1 MTHASSAN
9 LISLGVSS
17 SIPDE
22 DSSIRWWI
30 AGSLALHALIIIF
43 LTTLRFAPTLEQPLH
58 SYEVSLINPSDLEAP
73 PAKSPAKTRSKPK
86 PRQPQAPP
94 TPPPKAK
101 TRPPEPKAEP
111 LAPLPTQSAS
121 ERLSDSFSGAVKS
134 VVVPNERSR
143 PVPAETPPP
152 PPTEAKPEPPNALES
167 IKLPTTAPKLSRA
180 QRLTPQP
187 YVSIPD
193 PAPKPPPTPKQE
205 ETTTPQPKPPAPT
218 SAQQK
223 PTKARQSL
231 KAPPEAP
238 ILKPILPFTRAKRK
252 ESPEPQTEKLSD
264 SFRKTIQSVKV
275 PKLRKKS
282 ITKKPR
288 KEPKLATPPTHT
300 PFDRT
305 NPTKKNID
313 EPPVKQERLADSLKQ
328 VLGTVKIP
336 KLRSVP
342 TKKQQPRRPIE
353 PQQQASPR
361 KPDTTRTQ
369 SLRSEIDQQL
379 AKLTIPD
386 VAPIESLKERLQVK
400 VEAAPEPESSSS
412 GSGTP
417 KNSAGQN
424 RYLAL
429 IEAKIEQKWVA
440 PRVSLNE
447 DHPQVILRFRVLPS
461 GEVINLGIKQGS
473 GNGYYD
479 AAAKRA
485 VKAAS
490 PLPPFPK
497 DLKSSH
503 LDLLYKFRIGESL
516 S

>member
-1 MTHASSAN
+1 M
-9 LISLGVSS
+9 
-17 SIPDE
+17 
-22 DSSIRWWI
+22 
-30 AGSLALHALIIIF
+30 
-43 LTTLRFAPTLEQPLH
+43 
-58 SYEVSLINPSDLEAP
+58 
-73 PAKSPAKTRSKPK
+73 
-86 PRQPQAPP
+86 
-94 TPPPKAK
+94 
-101 TRPPEPKAEP
+101 
-111 LAPLPTQSAS
+111 
-121 ERLSDSFSGAVKS
+121 KS
-134 VVVPNERSR
+134 VVVPSERSA
-143 PVPAETPPP
+143 PVPTETPPP
-152 PPTEAKPEPPNALES
+152 PPTEAEPEPPNALES

-180 QRLTPQP
+180 QRLTPKP
-187 YVSIPD
+187 YVAVPD
-193 PAPKPPPTPKQE
+193 PTPPPTTRQE
-205 ETTTPQPKPPAPT
+205 EPPTPQPKTPAPRST
-218 SAQQK
+218 PSNN
-223 PTKARQSL
+223 TKTGQSL

-238 ILKPILPFTRAKRK
+238 ILKPILPFTRAPRK
-252 ESPEPQTEKLSD
+252 ENPEPQTEKLSD

-275 PKLRKKS
+275 PKLRKKP
-282 ITKKPR
+282 ITKKSP
-288 KEPKLATPPTHT
+288 KELNLAAPPAHT
-300 PFDRT
+300 PFDAT
-305 NPTKKNID
+305 DPAKKKID
-313 EPPVKQERLADSLKQ
+313 EPPVKKERLADSLKQ

-336 KLRSVP
+336 KLRSTP
-342 TKKQQPRRPIE
+342 TKKPPQPTQPIK
-353 PQQQASPR
+353 PQRQASRR
-361 KPDTTRTQ
+361 KPDTTRSQ
-369 SLRSEIDQQL
+369 SLQSEIDQQL

-400 VEAAPEPESSSS
+400 IEAAPEPDSSSG

-417 KNSAGQN
+417 KNSSGQN

-497 DLKSSH
+497 DMNSSH